1 MLSITIDPRSY
12 PVSNVLDILLIDRT
26 TKKNIIFATD
36 SYVEKGEL
44 YTARSQISRQLL
56 EAGSEC
62 IIQPRVL
69 KALEEQQSRTRK
81 RAEVFTP
88 AWVCCMMN
96 NHIDEVWFGVT
107 GIFGNLDDQKW
118 TPSESP
124 IQMPERKRWQAYV
137 DSRRLEITCGEAPY
151 LVSRYDMASGQVI
164 PVRERTG
171 LLDRKLRIVGENVA
185 SENEWIKWT
194 LRAFQSVYGY
204 EYQGDNLLIARINML
219 FTFVEYTQEYLNRRP
234 TDKELK
240 EVARVISWNLWQM
253 DGLTGIVPMGA
264 LGAEYHQIDLTEF
277 YGMDSSFDEGN
288 NNYAKYSKIYDWR
301 GMNQSLDYNAFKEGR
316 NRSMKFDFLIGNPPY
331 QDETLGDNKGFAPP
345 IYDKFMDAAYEV
357 SEKVELIHPARFLF
371 NAGSTPKAWNE
382 KMLNNKH
389 FKILKYE
396 SNSSKYFSTASIM
409 GGIAISYYDKKKDFG
424 IIGVFSPFNEL
435 RAIREKV
442 VSHESFRSIQESIWI
457 QTRFNL
463 TTLYEDHPEAKEG
476 IGSNGKDSRFEKNIF
491 KKIPLFTGIPTYD
504 DDIRTLGISETRKR
518 EWRYIQRKY
527 VDESQENLMTYKV
540 IMSVSNG
547 AAGNLGETPVRIIG
561 ESVLGK
567 PGDGYTRSFIGIG
580 RFGKQEEAS
589 NCQQYLRTKFARVM
603 IGIMKTTQMLNPDV
617 WKCVP
622 VQDFTSNS
630 DIDWSQSVV
639 GIDRQLYTKYGLS
652 DEEITF
658 IENHVKEME

>member
-12 PVSNVLDILLIDRT
+12 PVSNVLDILLLDRT

-36 SYVEKGEL
+36 SYAEKGEL
-44 YTARSQISRQLL
+44 YAARSQISRQLL

-219 FTFVEYTQEYLNRRP
+219 FTFVEYTQEYLNRQP
-234 TDKELK
+234 TNKELK

-277 YGMDSSFDEGN
+277 YEMDSSFDEISN
-288 NNYAKYSKIYDWR
+288 KNAKYSRIYDWR
-301 GMNQSLDYNAFKEGR
+301 GMNQSLEYNAFKEGR
-316 NRSMKFDFLIGNPPY
+316 NKSMKFDFLIGNPPY

-357 SEKVELIHPARFLF
+357 AEKVELIHPARFLF
-371 NAGSTPKAWNE
+371 NAGSTPKAWNQ
-382 KMLNNKH
+382 KMLSDKH
-389 FKILKYE
+389 FKILHYE
-396 SNSSKYFSTASIM
+396 EDASRLFSNTEIK
-409 GGIAISYYDKKKDFG
+409 GGVVVSYRDSENVFGAIG
-424 IIGVFSPFNEL
+424 IFTPQVEMQEILRKVSVDAGTVADIGVTSYAYHFTEL
-435 RAIREKV
+435 MHKE
-442 VSHESFRSIQESIWI
+442 
-457 QTRFNL
+457 
-463 TTLYEDHPEAKEG
+463 HPEARILLSKGHDYDLKSNVLDKLPLVFLKNNPLDGEDYIKIMGRSNNERVIRYVKRKYINNVSNLDSYKIFLPKASG
-476 IGSNGKDSRFEKNIF
+476 IGSFGESLAPSIIAEPGVGYTETFFGIGAFDNQKEAKWLDKYLKTKLARALLSVC
-491 KKIPLFTGIPTYD
+491 KKTQMITPSAF
-504 DDIRTLGISETRKR
+504 
-518 EWRYIQRKY
+518 KY
-527 VDESQENLMTYKV
+527 VPL
-540 IMSVSNG
+540 
-547 AAGNLGETPVRIIG
+547 
-561 ESVLGK
+561 
-567 PGDGYTRSFIGIG
+567 
-580 RFGKQEEAS
+580 
-589 NCQQYLRTKFARVM
+589 
-603 IGIMKTTQMLNPDV
+603 
-617 WKCVP
+617 
-622 VQDFTSNS
+622 QDFTDSS
-630 DIDWSQSVV
+630 DIDWSRSITE
-639 GIDRQLYTKYGLS
+639 IDQQLYAKYGLS
-652 DEEITF
+652 QEEIDF
-658 IENHVKEME
+658 IETHVKEME